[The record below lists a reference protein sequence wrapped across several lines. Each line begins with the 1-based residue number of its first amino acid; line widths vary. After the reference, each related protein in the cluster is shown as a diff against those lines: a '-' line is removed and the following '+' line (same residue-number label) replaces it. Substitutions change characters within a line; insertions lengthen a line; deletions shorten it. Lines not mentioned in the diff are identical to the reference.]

1 MGERESGGREFL
13 SRSPANPL
21 TRSPT
26 LPLSHLLFMPRLIVR
41 ATPAHGDSVV
51 DLNRPRITIGRSARN
66 DLCVEDPFASRL
78 HAEVRKRGDAFWIT
92 DLGSANGTMVN
103 AAKLSAPLQL
113 RDRDIVRIGET
124 EIEYSERADTAPARG
139 RTSILFSDSSFAPLP
154 EATIVPGAR
163 NSAANLLSSLE
174 VSHKTQ
180 IGPPAVH
187 ATLSPKSAAASV
199 QDDALAV
206 ISQVSLTLLK
216 PLSLDDTLLQVLEYV
231 FEVVLADRGYVM
243 LFETPEESR
252 GGAPELVCKALKTR
266 TPGYSNDSANV
277 EISRSISEQVLKE
290 GKSVLTSDA
299 QQDPRFQERSSIVL
313 SGLRSVMA
321 VPLTVEGR
329 ISGMIYV
336 DNPFQTNR
344 FTERDLQLLTLIA
357 GVAAIRI
364 ENVRLLEVQQE
375 QKRLANELALASEI
389 QFRLHPE
396 TPPAILGYDIVG
408 VSFPCHEVG
417 GDYYDFIEKPD
428 GRWVIA
434 LGDVS
439 GKGTSA
445 AILMSSIHAAV
456 RAHTRTRLSAS
467 EIVSEINQ
475 YIYDNT
481 PANRFVTLFY
491 SELDPR
497 SHQLTYIN
505 GGHNSP
511 LLVRASGEVIPLDI
525 GGFPVGITPFGD
537 YREGWVEIEPGD
549 VMVVYSDGVTESLD
563 EQDEEFGESRLIE
576 IVQKNRGRTA
586 AGLRDRIDEA
596 LTKFVGKA
604 KTVDDLTIVIFKR
617 KTVED

>member
-1 MGERESGGREFL
+1 
-13 SRSPANPL
+13 
-21 TRSPT
+21 
-26 LPLSHLLFMPRLIVR
+26 MPRLIVR

-78 HAEVRKRGDAFWIT
+78 HAEVRKRGDVFWIA
-92 DLGSANGTMVN
+92 DLGSANGTLVN
-103 AAKLSAPLQL
+103 AARLTTPMQL
-113 RDRDIVRIGET
+113 RDRDVIRIGET

-139 RTSILFSDSSFAPLP
+139 RTSILFSDSSFAPMP
-154 EATIVPGAR
+154 EATIGAGDR
-163 NSAANLLSSLE
+163 NSAANLISSLD

-180 IGPPAVH
+180 ISAPVGP
-187 ATLSPKSAAASV
+187 ATLAPKSVQASV
-199 QDDALAV
+199 AEDALAV

-216 PLSLDDTLLQVLEYV
+216 PLSLDDTLLQVLECV
-231 FEVVLADRGYVM
+231 FEVVSADRGYVM
-243 LFETPEESR
+243 LFEAPEEDPN
-252 GGAPELVCKALKTR
+252 GAPELVCKAMKTR
-266 TPGYSNDSANV
+266 TPSVANDSANV
-277 EISRSISEQVLKE
+277 ELSRAISEQVLRQ
-290 GKSVLTSDA
+290 GVSVLTSDA
-299 QQDPRFQERSSIVL
+299 QQDPRFQERRSIVL
-313 SGLRSVMA
+313 GGLRSVMA
-321 VPLTVEGR
+321 VPLAVEGR

-336 DNPFQTNR
+336 DNPFHTNR

-364 ENVRLLEVQQE
+364 ENVRLLEVQTE

-389 QFRLHPE
+389 QLRLHPE
-396 TPPAILGYDIVG
+396 TPPAIPGYDVVG
-408 VSFPCHEVG
+408 VSFPCYEVG

-428 GRWVIA
+428 GRTVVA

-439 GKGTSA
+439 GKGTGA
-445 AILMSSIHAAV
+445 ALLMSSIHAAV

-481 PANRFVTLFY
+481 PANRYVTLFY

-511 LLVRASGEVIPLDI
+511 LLVRASGEVTPLDI

-563 EQDEEFGESRLIE
+563 EAGEEFGEARLIE

-604 KTVDDLTIVIFKR
+604 DSVDDLTIVILKR
-617 KTVED
+617 KSSEE

>member
-1 MGERESGGREFL
+1 M
-13 SRSPANPL
+13 
-21 TRSPT
+21 
-26 LPLSHLLFMPRLIVR
+26 
-41 ATPAHGDSVV
+41 
-51 DLNRPRITIGRSARN
+51 
-66 DLCVEDPFASRL
+66 
-78 HAEVRKRGDAFWIT
+78 FWIA
-92 DLGSANGTMVN
+92 DLGSANGTLVN
-103 AAKLSAPLQL
+103 MARLTAPLQL
-113 RDRDIVRIGET
+113 RDRDIIRIGET

-154 EATIVPGAR
+154 EATIVADDR

-174 VSHKTQ
+174 VSYKTQ
-180 IGPPAVH
+180 IAPPVGE
-187 ATLSPKSAAASV
+187 ATIVSKSV
-199 QDDALAV
+199 EEDALAI
-206 ISQVSLTLLK
+206 ISRVSLTLLR
-216 PLSLDDTLLQVLEYV
+216 PLSLDETLRQVLECV
-231 FEVVLADRGYVM
+231 FDVVSADRGYMM
-243 LFETPEESR
+243 LFEAPE
-252 GGAPELVCKALKTR
+252 GDAKGAPELVCKAMKTR
-266 TPGYSNDSANV
+266 TPAATNGSVNV
-277 EISRSISEQVLKE
+277 EISRTISDHVLKQ
-290 GKSVLTSDA
+290 GASVLTSDA
-299 QQDPRFQERSSIVL
+299 QQDPRFQERNSIVL
-313 SGLRSVMA
+313 GGLRSVMA
-321 VPLTVEGR
+321 VPLAVEER

-336 DNPFQTNR
+336 DNPFHTNR

-396 TPPAILGYDIVG
+396 TPPAIPGYDVVG
-408 VSFPCHEVG
+408 VSFPCYEVG
-417 GDYYDFIEKPD
+417 GDYYDFIEKSD
-428 GRWVIA
+428 GRCVIA

-439 GKGTSA
+439 GKGTGA
-445 AILMSSIHAAV
+445 ALLMSSIHAAV

-481 PANRFVTLFY
+481 PANRYVTLFY

-505 GGHNSP
+505 GGHNPP
-511 LLVRASGEVIPLDI
+511 LLARASGEVTRLDI

-563 EQDEEFGESRLIE
+563 EEGEEFGEARLIE
-576 IVQKNRGRTA
+576 IVQKNRGRSA

-596 LTKFVGKA
+596 LTKFVGRA
-604 KTVDDLTIVIFKR
+604 SAVDDLTIVILKR
-617 KTVED
+617 KTGED

>member
-1 MGERESGGREFL
+1 
-13 SRSPANPL
+13 
-21 TRSPT
+21 
-26 LPLSHLLFMPRLIVR
+26 MPRLIVR
-41 ATPAHGDSVV
+41 ATPARGDSVV

-78 HAEVRKRGDAFWIT
+78 HAEVRKRGDVFWIA
-92 DLGSANGTMVN
+92 DLGSANGTVVN
-103 AAKLSAPLQL
+103 TARLTVPVQL
-113 RDRDIVRIGET
+113 RDRDIIRIGET

-139 RTSILFSDSSFAPLP
+139 RTSILFSDSGFAPLP
-154 EATIVPGAR
+154 EATIVADAR

-174 VSHKTQ
+174 VPYRTQ
-180 IGPPAVH
+180 IAPVLGQ
-187 ATLSPKSAAASV
+187 ATLAPKSVPESLE
-199 QDDALAV
+199 DNALAV
-206 ISQVSLTLLK
+206 ISRVSLTLLK
-216 PLSLDDTLLQVLEYV
+216 PHSLDETLRQVLECV

-243 LFETPEESR
+243 LFEAPEEDAN
-252 GGAPELVCKALKTR
+252 GAPELVCKAMRTR
-266 TPGYSNDSANV
+266 QQAATGDSAEV
-277 EISRSISEQVLKE
+277 EISRTISDQVLKQ
-290 GKSVLTSDA
+290 GASVLTSDA
-299 QQDPRFQERSSIVL
+299 QQDPRFQERHSIVL
-313 SGLRSVMA
+313 GGLRSVMA
-321 VPLTVEGR
+321 VPLAVEGR

-336 DNPFQTNR
+336 DNPFHTNR

-396 TPPAILGYDIVG
+396 TPPALPGYDVLG
-408 VSFPCHEVG
+408 VSFPCYEVG

-428 GRWVIA
+428 GRCVVA

-439 GKGTSA
+439 GKGTGA
-445 AILMSSIHAAV
+445 ALLMSSVHAAV

-481 PANRFVTLFY
+481 PANRYVTLFY

-497 SHQLTYIN
+497 THQLTYIN

-511 LLVRASGEVIPLDI
+511 LLARASGEVTRLDI

-549 VMVVYSDGVTESLD
+549 VMVIYSDGVTESLN
-563 EQDEEFGESRLIE
+563 EEGEEFGEARLIE
-576 IVQKNRGRTA
+576 IVQKNRGRSA
-586 AGLRDRIDEA
+586 AGIRDRIDEA
-596 LTKFVGKA
+596 LTKFVGRA
-604 KTVDDLTIVIFKR
+604 SAVDDLTIVILKR
-617 KTVED
+617 TTGED